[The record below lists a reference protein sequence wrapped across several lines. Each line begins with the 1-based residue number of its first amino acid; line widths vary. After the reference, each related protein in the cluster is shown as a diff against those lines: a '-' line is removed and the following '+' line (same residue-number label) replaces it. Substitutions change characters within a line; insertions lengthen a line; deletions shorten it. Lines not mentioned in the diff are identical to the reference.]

1 MSDKPNPLANEILQ
15 ARKPRLNVTLP
26 PRQDL
31 PDAMIEESSR
41 RIGEKYGANTRLVP
55 EEPPEEVVPTAPLV
69 SVRFDFPDY
78 VDQQLAVR
86 AATTKGPSGGKV
98 TKTYLALKALKD
110 AGYRVD
116 DVDLVE
122 DRRREKRSKR

>member
-1 MSDKPNPLANEILQ
+1 MSDKPNPLADEILQ

-31 PDAMIEESSR
+31 PDTMIEESSR

-55 EEPPEEVVPTAPLV
+55 EKSADEVVPTAPLV

-78 VDQQLAVR
+78 VDEQLAVR

-98 TKTYLALKALKD
+98 TKTYLALRALKD

-122 DRRREKRSKR
+122 DRRREKRSK

>member
-1 MSDKPNPLANEILQ
+1 MDKSNPLANEILQ

-26 PRQDL
+26 PRRDL
-31 PDAMIEESSR
+31 PDATIEESSR

-55 EEPPEEVVPTAPLV
+55 EKPTEELLPTAPLV

-78 VDQQLAVR
+78 VDEQLAVR

-98 TKTYLALKALKD
+98 TKTYLALRALKD

-122 DRRREKRSKR
+122 DRRREKHLKR

>member
-1 MSDKPNPLANEILQ
+1 
-15 ARKPRLNVTLP
+15 
-26 PRQDL
+26 
-31 PDAMIEESSR
+31 
-41 RIGEKYGANTRLVP
+41 
-55 EEPPEEVVPTAPLV
+55 
-69 SVRFDFPDY
+69 VRFDFPDY

-122 DRRREKRSKR
+122 DRRREKRPKR